1 MKENKKTIILIIAI
15 VLVIV
20 LLGGGTFAYWQWQT
34 AQNTNVT
41 FTVPGGNAKM
51 TINGGGNITTKN
63 LAPAACTNTTYAIQ
77 RKIKVTAENDTTTTM
92 TETIQLK
99 INAFTKGHGSDDD
112 FNAAKASVRWA
123 LVRSDSTQHAKSTW
137 GITSCPT
144 SQNGNGVVSE
154 TTSGTVGTVLK
165 AGNFGGLSANDIITL
180 YSKDVAAAATASPG
194 TKPTD
199 YYYELYIWIDKF
211 YEGQKTID
219 TTVTD
224 PLQDMTLNLS
234 WQGSMTN
241 TPTS

>member
-99 INAFTKGHGSDDD
+99 INAFTKGHGSDDH
-112 FNAAKASVRWA
+112 FNAAKANVRWA
-123 LVRSDSTQHAKSTW
+123 LVRSNSTQHAASTW
-137 GITSCPT
+137 NISSCPT
-144 SQNGNGVVSE
+144 DAVAEKTSE
-154 TTSGTVGTVLK
+154 TLGTVLK
-165 AGNFGGLSANDIITL
+165 SGTFSGLSANDIITL

-194 TKPTD
+194 KATTD
-199 YYYELYIWIDKF
+199 DYYELYIWIDSR
-211 YEGQKTID
+211 YEGQSTID

-241 TPTS
+241 TPA